1 MRSVAAVVSG
11 LALSA
16 AFEPLAFAWLLPFG
30 VLGFALTTRGLT
42 PRRSALVGLLFG
54 AAFYFTHIAWMRSS
68 IGAPAWLTLSTVE
81 TLFYGAL
88 AATLPLLRTL
98 PAAPLWCAAGWAAME
113 NLRSTWPL
121 SGMPWGRLSFA
132 VIDTPA
138 APALA
143 YVGMTGLSF
152 ALALLA
158 FVLAEAIVAADRA
171 RGGTGP
177 RRVVLLPAVGAVLVG
192 ASILLPALA
201 PVDLEYDGEAT
212 VAVVQGDV
220 PGPGNNILYDPPGV
234 TANHV
239 RATIGLAEDVAA
251 GREPRPDLVVWPENS
266 TTSDPFEP
274 GVVRDGIEEAVA
286 RIGVPV
292 VVGAIVDDGPKH
304 ILNQGIIWDPVTGP
318 GQRYGKHHPVPYGEF
333 IPWRNLWN
341 PQFGRL
347 GLIRRD
353 VRPGTGATPMEA
365 AGLRFADAICFDVA
379 YDDVLPRQVR
389 NGAQFLAV
397 QTSNASFIFTH
408 QIEQQFAITRLR
420 AIESGRWLAVASTNG
435 LTGIIDPDGRVVA
448 DAPARTPR
456 VLVERM
462 GLSDELTPAL
472 RMGEWPTRV
481 FTGSFLVAL
490 VFGAV
495 AYRRGREFR
504 GPLTTGGSA
513 ETPAPPPT
521 TSEAPRG

>member
-16 AFEPLAFAWLLPFG
+16 AFEPIAAAWLLPFG
-30 VLGFALTTRGLT
+30 VLGFALTTRGLA
-42 PRRSALVGLLFG
+42 PRRAALIGLVFG
-54 AAFYFTHIAWMRSS
+54 AAFYFTHIAWMRAS
-68 IGAPAWLTLSTVE
+68 IGAAAWLTLSTVE
-81 TLFYGAL
+81 TLFYAAL

-132 VIDTPA
+132 VVDTPL

-152 ALALLA
+152 GLALLA
-158 FVLAEAIVAADRA
+158 FLLAEAVVATLRA
-171 RGGTGP
+171 RTAGGT
-177 RRVVLLPAVGAVLVG
+177 RRPLLLSAAGAVAVGAAL
-192 ASILLPALA
+192 LLPALA
-201 PVDLEYDGEAT
+201 PVELQPSGQAT

-239 RATIGLAEDVAA
+239 RATIGLAEDVEA
-251 GREPRPDLVVWPENS
+251 GRAPRPDLVVWPENS

-274 GVVRDGIEEAVA
+274 GVIRDGIEEAVA

-304 ILNQGIIWDPVTGP
+304 ILNQGIVWDPATGP
-318 GQRYGKHHPVPYGEF
+318 GERYGKHHPVPYGEF

-353 VRPGTGATPMEA
+353 VRAGTGVTPLQVP
-365 AGLRFADAICFDVA
+365 GIRFADAICFDVA

-389 NGAQFLAV
+389 NGAQVLAV

-420 AIESGRWLAVASTNG
+420 AIETGRWLAVASTNG
-435 LTGIIDPDGRVVA
+435 LTGIIDPQGRVVA

-456 VLVERM
+456 VLVERVE
-462 GLSDELTPAL
+462 LSDELTPSM
-472 RMGEWPTRV
+472 RMGEWPTRL
-481 FTGSFLVAL
+481 FTGTFLVAL

-504 GPLTTGGSA
+504 GPLTTGGSDA
-513 ETPAPPPT
+513 PAPPPT
-521 TSEAPRG
+521 ASEAPRG